1 MDAVA
6 PESLMFKLCIYKAVT
21 VVVELVVLLVLCVR
35 SSPILELTKHEIKQS
50 NDLIGDSINWWNT
63 DLDYRLARCCRW
75 KGGERT
81 TNRKMVYDCGSC
93 LAKYILC
100 AFNFIIFLAG
110 SVVLAVGI
118 WLAVDKNSFVGL
130 SKIVPSDHV
139 QYGICLLVILIA
151 EIAVA
156 CLTVAYKPK
165 AEEETRKLLK
175 STIENY
181 YSPPENKDA
190 VTLMWDHLQAN
201 LKCCGVNNY
210 TDYRSSTKWTNSGKV
225 IPESCCVLEG
235 DPLKLKPKVPSCV
248 TSPNEVNSYYK
259 QGCFDALVHWIMIH
273 VDVVIGVA
281 VGLGLLELVGIFL
294 AFCLAKALNGYI
306 K

>member
-1 MDAVA
+1 
-6 PESLMFKLCIYKAVT
+6 
-21 VVVELVVLLVLCVR
+21 
-35 SSPILELTKHEIKQS
+35 
-50 NDLIGDSINWWNT
+50 
-63 DLDYRLARCCRW
+63 
-75 KGGERT
+75 
-81 TNRKMVYDCGSC
+81 MVYDCGSC

-139 QYGICLLVILIA
+139 QQFIQPAVIEQGAYILIAVGGFMFIVSFLGYCGALRESQCLLTTYGICLLVILIA

-259 QGCFDALVHWIMIH
+259 QGCFDALVHWVMIH
-273 VDVVIGVA
+273 VDIVIGVA